1 MHGSK
6 GESFVPSLRKLA
18 VLLTALALALTVVA
32 CGGDDKEESGGGG
45 GGGSA
50 ESETPTGLKGSI
62 AIDGSSTVQPF
73 AESASESFNEENPDV
88 QITVGGAGTGD
99 GFEKFCRGEIA
110 ISDASRPIE
119 EDEIKACEKKG
130 IKYTEVQVANDGV
143 TVVTNKATTIDCL
156 TTDQLKDIFGPKA
169 KASSYKDVD
178 PKLPEQEIS
187 LFTPG
192 SESGTFDFFTEEING
207 EEGVQREKG
216 VQTSADDNQIVTGVE
231 GQEGAMGYFGYSF
244 YEQNQEKLNAVAID
258 GGSGCVKPSA
268 ETIQDGSYKP
278 LGRPIFMYVSNAE
291 LKKPEVK
298 GFMEYAINNQQQV
311 SELAKIV
318 PMSAEQQD
326 KSLQAVTSAAG
337 S

>member
-1 MHGSK
+1 M
-6 GESFVPSLRKLA
+6 PSLRKLA
-18 VLLTALALALTVVA
+18 VLLAALALAVTVVA
-32 CGGDDKEESGGGG
+32 CGGDEEEG

-50 ESETPTGLKGSI
+50 QQGDTPTDLSGSI

-73 AESASESFNEENPDV
+73 AESAAESFNEENPDV

-110 ISDASRPIE
+110 IADASRPIE
-119 EDEIKACEKKG
+119 AEEKEACKKEG
-130 IKYTEVQVANDGV
+130 IQYTEVQVANDGV
-143 TVVTNKATTIDCL
+143 TVVTNKGTQIDCL

-169 KASSYKDVD
+169 KASNYRDVD
-178 PKLPEQEIS
+178 SKLTDQEIS

-244 YEQNQEKLNAVAID
+244 YEQSQDKLNAVKVD
-258 GGSGCVKPSA
+258 GGDGCVAPTA
-268 ETIQDGSYKP
+268 QTIQDGSYKP
-278 LGRPIFMYVSNAE
+278 LARPIFMYVSDAE
-291 LKKPEVK
+291 MKKPAVK
-298 GFMEYAINNQQQV
+298 GFLQYAVDNQQQV
-311 SELAKIV
+311 AEAAKIV
-318 PMSAEQQD
+318 PMSSQQQE
-326 KSLQAVTSAAG
+326 KSRQAIAG
-337 S
+337 